1 MCSVCNYAAES
12 QSALEAHLRKHTEDP
27 TKAYFCHSCD
37 SRFSTRKRWDLHLPK
52 HQMETPFICQVHP
65 RDRREYQ
72 YRIEKADT
80 KPFGISIGLDR
91 GFF

>member
-1 MCSVCNYAAES
+1 MVLHSHGF
-12 QSALEAHLRKHTEDP
+12 QSASNVGFALLTPCLRLFHLIRTESSQTNNLE
-27 TKAYFCHSCD
+27 S
-37 SRFSTRKRWDLHLPK
+37 
-52 HQMETPFICQVHP
+52 

>member
-1 MCSVCNYAAES
+1 M
-12 QSALEAHLRKHTEDP
+12 ALTKDKSLKEYSLR
-27 TKAYFCHSCD
+27 
-37 SRFSTRKRWDLHLPK
+37 LL
-52 HQMETPFICQVHP
+52 V

>member
-1 MCSVCNYAAES
+1 MQMGVCYYVDMS
-12 QSALEAHLRKHTEDP
+12 LVL
-27 TKAYFCHSCD
+27 
-37 SRFSTRKRWDLHLPK
+37 
-52 HQMETPFICQVHP
+52 I

-91 GFF
+91 GFFWVSVSVPVSIQRPEHFLQGPGRILIK